1 MYEEIKVKNLQKLY
15 KYVGADEIRQNTA
28 HLPPGNKILSINDI
42 ENWIKGSEQQP
53 DAYGLIAAT
62 FVIDCEGSLRIAQR
76 HSEHIACAGG
86 KSVLSAGE
94 VFFQKSKNGLEVAEI
109 TNQSTG
115 FCPEGKSW
123 IHIAKVLDLIKIPHP
138 SSFTIEFVFRRC
150 CACGQINIVKD
161 NLFTCSVCNRELPQK
176 WNES

>member
-1 MYEEIKVKNLQKLY
+1 M
-15 KYVGADEIRQNTA
+15 GALD
-28 HLPPGNKILSINDI
+28 
-42 ENWIKGSEQQP
+42 
-53 DAYGLIAAT
+53 
-62 FVIDCEGSLRIAQR
+62 R

-94 VFFQKSKNGLEVAEI
+94 VFFQKS

-115 FCPEGKSW
+115 FCPKGKSW
-123 IHIAKVLDLIKIPHP
+123 IHVAKVLDLIKIPHP

-161 NLFTCSVCNRELPQK
+161 NLFTYSVCDQLRWCRRQSPTSSK
-176 WNES
+176 M